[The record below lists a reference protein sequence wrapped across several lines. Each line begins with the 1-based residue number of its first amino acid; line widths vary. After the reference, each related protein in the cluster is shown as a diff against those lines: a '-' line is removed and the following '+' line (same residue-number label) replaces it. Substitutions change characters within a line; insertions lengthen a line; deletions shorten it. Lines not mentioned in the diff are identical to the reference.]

1 VSLCAFYFC
10 RLIGKLLGCF
20 FAVSGVEHAQHKHD
34 QFRFRRAS
42 FYSQLKYKVGN
53 ILAKATAL
61 RINLNIDGA
70 PISRSQT
77 SRLLSTSLSLSIPF
91 PRSTSVCARLS
102 PPPTLALRLSLHR
115 HPFFYIPPSSRFIRY
130 NNNKNSFVLRQLT
143 GITARC
149 RTTTLGTA
157 QMCNYRTTCRVACRS
172 SAGAMP
178 SAGAPS
184 SQ

>member
-1 VSLCAFYFC
+1 MNDD
-10 RLIGKLLGCF
+10 
-20 FAVSGVEHAQHKHD
+20 QD
-34 QFRFRRAS
+34 QFRFLRS
-42 FYSQLKYKVGN
+42 VFYSQLKSKVGN

-61 RINLNIDGA
+61 RIRPLHRWRAYSFTRTRSPLPLTNLSL
-70 PISRSQT
+70 PISFP
-77 SRLLSTSLSLSIPF
+77 LLRYPLPPLHL
-91 PRSTSVCARLS
+91 VCARLS
-102 PPPTLALRLSLHR
+102 PPPALPFRLPPHR